1 MTHYFLL
8 AAQIIVL
15 IIVAILLWQI
25 WHYLHRKDI
34 PEDEPLG
41 EERANYLTRRL
52 TALSV
57 CAGIEVALT
66 IAQAVLRFSEGLY
79 QEIASDLRPS

>member
-1 MTHYFLL
+1 MHYVLL
-8 AAQIIVL
+8 AAQVIALGIAITIIG
-15 IIVAILLWQI
+15 QI
-25 WHYLHRKDI
+25 WYFLKRKDI

-57 CAGIEVALT
+57 CAIIEASLT
-66 IAQAVLRFSEGLY
+66 IAQAVLRFMEGL
-79 QEIASDLRPS
+79 

>member
-1 MTHYFLL
+1 MAHYLLL

-15 IIVAILLWQI
+15 MIAGVLLWQI
-25 WHYLHRKDI
+25 WRFVKHKDI

-41 EERANYLTRRL
+41 DDRAKQLTRRL

-57 CAGIEVALT
+57 CAVMEAVLC
-66 IAQAVLRFSEGLY
+66 IAQAVLRFVEGL
-79 QEIASDLRPS
+79 

>member
-1 MTHYFLL
+1 MAHYLLL

-15 IIVAILLWQI
+15 MIAGVLLWQI
-25 WHYLHRKDI
+25 WRFVKHKDI

-41 EERANYLTRRL
+41 DDQAKYLTRRL

-57 CAGIEVALT
+57 CAVMEAVLS
-66 IAQAVLRFSEGLY
+66 IAQAVLRFVEGL
-79 QEIASDLRPS
+79 

>member
-1 MTHYFLL
+1 MAHYLLL

-15 IIVAILLWQI
+15 MIAGVLLWQI
-25 WHYLHRKDI
+25 WRFVKHKDI

-41 EERANYLTRRL
+41 DDRAKYLTRRL

-57 CAGIEVALT
+57 CAVMEAVLC
-66 IAQAVLRFSEGLY
+66 IAQAVLRFVEGL
-79 QEIASDLRPS
+79 

>member
-1 MTHYFLL
+1 MAHYLLL

-15 IIVAILLWQI
+15 MIAGVLLWQI
-25 WHYLHRKDI
+25 WRFVKHKDI

-41 EERANYLTRRL
+41 DDRAKYLTQRL

-57 CAGIEVALT
+57 CAVMEAVLC
-66 IAQAVLRFSEGLY
+66 IAQAVLRFVEGL
-79 QEIASDLRPS
+79 

>member
-1 MTHYFLL
+1 MHYVLL
-8 AAQIIVL
+8 AAQVIALGIAITIIG
-15 IIVAILLWQI
+15 QI
-25 WHYLHRKDI
+25 WYFLKRKDI

-57 CAGIEVALT
+57 CAIIEASLM
-66 IAQAVLRFSEGLY
+66 IAQAVLRFVEGL
-79 QEIASDLRPS
+79 

>member
-1 MTHYFLL
+1 MHYVLL
-8 AAQIIVL
+8 AAQVIALGIAITIIG
-15 IIVAILLWQI
+15 QI
-25 WHYLHRKDI
+25 WCFLKRKDI

-57 CAGIEVALT
+57 CAIIEASLI
-66 IAQAVLRFSEGLY
+66 IAQAVLRFVEGL
-79 QEIASDLRPS
+79 